1 MDWLGVTKRDPVP
14 WLLDPANPSAR
25 LLTLRHIFHRP
36 EAELE
41 QERQAVLAWDPIC
54 ALIKRA
60 APQGLWG
67 RADNPYFGG
76 PLGTFGTLSTL
87 AQLGVPRFPLAEAA
101 CENLLG
107 QGRLDDG
114 RFAPREEGP
123 LTWLCYTGMTLQA
136 LCHFGFGEDLRTRS
150 SSQALAHI
158 VLHEP
163 QLLTCKIAGGMCM
176 SGTLKAL
183 IGLLSTPIEQ
193 RTTEETA
200 AIGTLTEQILAY
212 PFDFTARER
221 GWLQLHF
228 PRYYESDLVELC
240 RVLVCTASLD
250 LPQASSLLQHLIA
263 LQTEEGRWIKSG
275 NAPGN
280 IQVEGKGKP
289 SRWLTFEAIHTL
301 MQVYGGNAYA
311 S

>member
-1 MDWLGVTKRDPVP
+1 MKRDPVP

-25 LLTLRHIFHRP
+25 LLTLRHIFRRP
-36 EAELE
+36 EADLE
-41 QERQAVLAWDPIC
+41 QERQAVLAWEPIR
-54 ALIKRA
+54 ALIKQA

-67 RADNPYFGG
+67 RAENPYFGG
-76 PLGTFGTLSTL
+76 PLGNFGTLSTL
-87 AQLGVPRFPLAEAA
+87 AQLGVPRFPLAEKA

-123 LTWLCYTGMTLQA
+123 LTWLCYTGMTLHA
-136 LCHFGFGEDLRTRS
+136 LYHFGFGEDPRTRS

-163 QLLTCKIAGGMCM
+163 HVLTCKIAGGLCL

-183 IGLLSTPIEQ
+183 IGLLSAPPEE

-200 AIGTLTEQILAY
+200 AIATLTEQVLNY
-212 PFDFTARER
+212 PFDFAGREQ
-221 GWLQLHF
+221 GWLQIHF

-240 RVLVCTASLD
+240 HVLTGVASPD
-250 LPQASSLLQHLIA
+250 LPQISSMLRHLIT

-275 NAPGN
+275 TAPGN
-280 IQVEGKGKP
+280 IQVEGGGKP

-311 S
+311 G